1 MKAAASLSCGGEE
14 GADMNLTAKV
24 GVEGRGWMPRS
35 YLSKEMRERKEEARV
50 KGTRK

>member
-24 GVEGRGWMPRS
+24 GVEGRGRMPRS
-35 YLSKEMRERKEEARV
+35 YPSKERERKEEDRF